1 MIETLVL
8 LGASLAVSYV
18 PNPVPAPTAKAPLS
32 KPVAATSPVT
42 AAAPKAAAP
51 ATAKAPEQPV
61 LHALESRIIE
71 KTNAQRVRAGLP
83 PLAVDPSLV
92 KSARRH
98 AAWMTNNHSMVHT
111 NQPVAENIAMG
122 QHSSAEVVNAW
133 MNSSGHRANI
143 MNPGHRRIGVAA
155 YMSPTGTIYWCQQFL
170 H

>member
-18 PNPVPAPTAKAPLS
+18 PSPAPAPMAKVPLA
-32 KPVAATSPVT
+32 KPAAAATAPAAAT
-42 AAAPKAAAP
+42 AAAPQATAQAP
-51 ATAKAPEQPV
+51 AQPV

-83 PLAVDPSLV
+83 PLAVDPGLV

-98 AAWMTNNHSMVHT
+98 AAWMTNNRSMVHT
-111 NQPVAENIAMG
+111 NQAVAENIAMG
-122 QHSSAEVVNAW
+122 QHSSSEVVNSW

-155 YMSPTGTIYWCQQFL
+155 YMSPNGTVFWCQQFL